1 MSNSIFSKQ
10 LLKIFIT
17 TVIGSIIFAIGI
29 DAFLI
34 PHKLLAGGMSG
45 IAIMVYFL
53 TGWAPGTV
61 NMVLNI
67 PILFAAW
74 RWLGGLSVVATIM
87 GTVFTSFALDYF
99 TFLSTYNLTQ
109 NPLVGAMIGGVLVG
123 LGCGV
128 IYRAGGNTGGIDPIA
143 QIIRK
148 YKGLQLGNII
158 FAINLAIVAALAI
171 LFNIEI
177 AAITIFSIYISA
189 TIVNKIIVGFDQQK
203 AIFVISEHSE
213 ELSEQVIH
221 TIGRGATLL
230 QARGAYTKKSKEV
243 LLIVAN
249 LMQVTKVKTLIHD
262 YDPNAF
268 MLITDA
274 SEVIG
279 LGFTTKLPNTVKEA
293 IDNAEARQ
301 KAEEQRLLEQASK

>member
-87 GTVFTSFALDYF
+87 GTIFTSFALDYF